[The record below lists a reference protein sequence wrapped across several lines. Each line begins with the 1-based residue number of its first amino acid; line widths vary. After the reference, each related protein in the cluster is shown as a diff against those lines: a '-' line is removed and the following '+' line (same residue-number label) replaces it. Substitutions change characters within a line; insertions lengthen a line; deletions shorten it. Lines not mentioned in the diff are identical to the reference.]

1 MEANARPL
9 SRGFSSL
16 VRVVFFV
23 RKNGKKREK
32 RERTSNGRHWH
43 HWHHWDHSW
52 QILTDSDRFLPE
64 FESWSSWDLCQSR
77 ELEVKMEE
85 GVKRQVQARDFEMLV
100 KCLWNVMSWFV
111 IYHNHIYIYIIH
123 IIVYHC
129 VSLCISYGVSHSFFC
144 MFFLYAFYVMPW
156 SFSRCCEGLQEKLQQ
171 LLEAKAD
178 DLKLWSCKN
187 WRKIWS
193 AGGDLVRPWCGHG
206 WTGANGW

>member
-1 MEANARPL
+1 LLSYHFFRSIIDRSLNSSFVFFSKEFIQRSGYDMEANARPL

-85 GVKRQVQARDFEMLV
+85 GVKRQVQARDFEMFV

-111 IYHNHIYIYIIH
+111 IYHNHIYIYYT
-123 IIVYHC
+123 YHC
-129 VSLCISYGVSHSFFC
+129 VSLCIIVY
-144 MFFLYAFYVMPW
+144 L
-156 SFSRCCEGLQEKLQQ
+156 
-171 LLEAKAD
+171 
-178 DLKLWSCKN
+178 
-187 WRKIWS
+187 IWCIS
-193 AGGDLVRPWCGHG
+193 
-206 WTGANGW
+206 